1 VSAHPPRV
9 TARIAES
16 VTGTTTVFERAMT
29 VEEAWHL
36 LMGTIGY
43 HIPHNMNT
51 AVANARRLRK
61 VR

>member
-1 VSAHPPRV
+1 
-9 TARIAES
+9 
-16 VTGTTTVFERAMT
+16 MT
-29 VEEAWHL
+29 VEEAFHL